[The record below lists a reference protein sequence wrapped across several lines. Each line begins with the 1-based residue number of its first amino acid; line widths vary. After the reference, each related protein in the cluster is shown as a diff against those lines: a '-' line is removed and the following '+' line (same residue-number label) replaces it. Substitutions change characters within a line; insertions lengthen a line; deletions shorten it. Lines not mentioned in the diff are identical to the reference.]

1 VKKARRLLLIGWDAA
16 DWSILQPLLDAGEMP
31 TLGRLVRGGVS
42 GPLLAMQP
50 LVPAAQWTSLA
61 TGKRPWQHRVCHGF
75 ESVVGANEFVAAT
88 ASQRRS
94 LALWEMLAQ
103 SGRRSLVVG
112 WPATHGARADNLVL
126 VSDRYA
132 QPTAAAGT
140 RPWPPAPSGTYWPE
154 QIADHLN
161 PLRVSPEDLQSDVV
175 AAYIPDWKKI
185 DQKRDRRLGLLRLFL
200 ASDFSHQTALVALL
214 AKKPWDFAAIHFPAL
229 GAISQLFLPYRAP
242 RQDWISESEFGLY
255 QPVLLGACRMLD
267 KMLDQLAREAGQNA
281 ALMVVSAHGVSQR
294 PISSATLRSGNQEAW
309 KSPFGIFVTG
319 GPGFAGQAAVVGAT
333 VLDVTP
339 TILSYFGLS
348 IGDDMEGR
356 VLLEG
361 FAQARE
367 VSRVASWEP
376 VRAAAPPAAEVSA
389 GDSSQAAA
397 LRRESD
403 WNLARSFLEAGHQ
416 AEALP
421 VLESLFRNFPER
433 AELAQALFHCQL
445 ILQKLSEAAE
455 TLEVLL
461 ERVPPGIWSLL
472 PRAELCVARK
482 EVREARP
489 LVNQAWNL
497 RPAHPDA
504 MRRLG
509 VLLLRLR
516 EWSLVADLARQAL
529 KQDENEP
536 LAWAGLAEARLRQRQ
551 PAEAEEAA
559 LRAIR
564 LNYYLP
570 EAHFVLAR
578 ALISQGKWEQGRQ
591 ALQTLHRLQPGNRAA
606 ALYSRRAGLGL

>member
-1 VKKARRLLLIGWDAA
+1 
-16 DWSILQPLLDAGEMP
+16 MP
-31 TLGRLVRGGVS
+31 ALGRLVQAGVS
-42 GPLLAMQP
+42 GPLLSTQP

-75 ESVVGANEFVAAT
+75 ERVIGANEFVAAT

-94 LALWEMLAQ
+94 LALWEMLAR

-132 QPTAAAGT
+132 QPTAKAGT
-140 RPWPPAPSGTYWPE
+140 RPWPPAPPGTYWPE
-154 QIADHLN
+154 QVAGRLN
-161 PLRVSPEDLQSDVV
+161 PLRVSPEDLQAKIV
-175 AAYIPDWKKI
+175 ADYIPDWKKI
-185 DQKRDRRLGLLRLFL
+185 DQKRDRRLGLLRVFL
-200 ASDFSHQTALVALL
+200 ATDFSHQSALLALL
-214 AKKPWDFAAIHFPAL
+214 AKETWEFAAVHFPAL

-242 RQDWISESEFGLY
+242 RPDWVSETEFGLY
-255 QPVLLGACRMLD
+255 QHVLRHACRMLD
-267 KMLDQLAREAGQNA
+267 KMLGLLAQAAGPSA
-281 ALMVVSAHGVSQR
+281 SLMVVSAHGVSRR
-294 PISSATLRSGNQEAW
+294 PIAPATLRSGNQEAW
-309 KSPFGIFVTG
+309 KSPFGVFAAD

-333 VLDVTP
+333 VLDVAP
-339 TILSYFGLS
+339 TILSYFGLP

-356 VLLEG
+356 VLVEG
-361 FAQARE
+361 FAEAPE
-367 VSRVASWEP
+367 VRRVATWEP
-376 VRAAAPPAAEVSA
+376 APTAWPTAAAEVSGA
-389 GDSSQAAA
+389 DSSPTAAA

-403 WNLARSFLEAGHQ
+403 WNLARSFLEAGRH

-421 VLESLFRNFPER
+421 VLEGLFRNFPER
-433 AELAQALFHCQL
+433 AELAQTLFHCQL
-445 ILQKLSEAAE
+445 TLEKLPEAAE

-461 ERVPPGIWSLL
+461 ERLPPGIWSLL
-472 PRAELCVARK
+472 ARAELCAARK
-482 EVREARP
+482 EVREARS
-489 LVNQAWNL
+489 LVNEAWNL

-504 MRRLG
+504 LRRLG

-516 EWSLVADLARQAL
+516 EWSTLAELAEQAL

-536 LAWAGLAEARLRQRQ
+536 LAWAGLAEARLRQRH

-606 ALYSRRAGLGL
+606 AVYSRRAGWGL